1 MSRLVWI
8 LAIAAIALLPFGMT
22 SPYYLH
28 LFVTIAIFSIV
39 TLGLDVVFGYTGEVS
54 IGHAAL
60 LGIGAYVAAVLSMHF
75 GVGFWASI
83 PIAIVITAGF
93 GALLALPALRVT
105 GPYLAMVTLAFGT
118 IIQILINEM
127 VDLTNGPLGV
137 KFNTPIFLDLRSYSN
152 ILPFLDMSFKRM
164 KEMEF
169 FYVTAAALLL
179 TIIVINRVLASHY
192 GRAFEA
198 LRDSPIASD
207 CMGVSVYKHKVIAF
221 VLSAALCGLAGVLF
235 AYSEQYIAPNN
246 FTFELSVQFLLAVT
260 MGGRKSRLG
269 PILGAVIIVFLPH
282 LLADIGLFRIIAGAL
297 AALCLRPLRHR
308 R

>member
-93 GALLALPALRVT
+93 GA
-105 GPYLAMVTLAFGT
+105 
-118 IIQILINEM
+118 
-127 VDLTNGPLGV
+127 
-137 KFNTPIFLDLRSYSN
+137 
-152 ILPFLDMSFKRM
+152 
-164 KEMEF
+164 
-169 FYVTAAALLL
+169 
-179 TIIVINRVLASHY
+179 
-192 GRAFEA
+192 
-198 LRDSPIASD
+198 
-207 CMGVSVYKHKVIAF
+207 
-221 VLSAALCGLAGVLF
+221 
-235 AYSEQYIAPNN
+235 
-246 FTFELSVQFLLAVT
+246 
-260 MGGRKSRLG
+260 
-269 PILGAVIIVFLPH
+269 
-282 LLADIGLFRIIAGAL
+282 
-297 AALCLRPLRHR
+297 
-308 R
+308 